1 MTLLTLFLLYLL
13 FAIADL
19 HPGKLKNAVFLGLV
33 AVLCLTPDLLSLIPA
48 AAAAN
53 MTMALPPA
61 LSYIIWGLIGVLV
74 LAFDLFYDREGLFHQ
89 WPYLTFPWL
98 AGFALLSD
106 LSNPSMSVSAS
117 ELLPHLPALMPV
129 LTGLSLAV
137 YRRELKSP
145 VTYIRLLLLTI
156 LALAPVPFHLR
167 WLLIVLTFAALE
179 LTRHGYRTGYERS
192 TRAFQQRVL
201 TNQYEEIK
209 EMYLNMRGWRHD
221 YHNHIQ
227 SVKAYLALGETAR
240 AQAYLDEL
248 EADLTRVDAYVRSG
262 NLMVDAIL
270 NSKLSLA
277 KKAQIRVDC
286 AVQLPEA
293 LVLTDTDLCVL
304 LGNLL
309 DNAIEACQQIE
320 PERRWLRV
328 YMALNQRQL
337 YISVQN
343 AAKEILNFNERNY
356 ITSKRGQHGLGL
368 MRVKLLVDRYEGF
381 LNLQNE
387 PGIFAAEVT
396 LPNE

>member
-1 MTLLTLFLLYLL
+1 MSLFTLFLIYIL
-13 FAIADL
+13 FAIANL
-19 HPGKLKNAVFLGLV
+19 HPGKLKNAVFIGLLT
-33 AVLCLTPDLLSLIPA
+33 ALCLVTDLLLPA
-48 AAAAN
+48 AVAAN
-53 MTMALPPA
+53 WMTAIPPA
-61 LSYIIWGLIGVLV
+61 TFYIAWGAVGSLV
-74 LAFDLFYDREGLFHQ
+74 LAFDLFYDQEGIFHQ
-89 WPYLTFPWL
+89 WPYIALPFS
-98 AGFALLSD
+98 AGFALKS
-106 LSNPSMSVSAS
+106 
-117 ELLPHLPALMPV
+117 LPALMPV
-129 LTGLSLAV
+129 LASLSLAV
-137 YRRELKSP
+137 YRRELKAP

-156 LALAPVPFHLR
+156 LALAPIPFHLR
-167 WLLIVLTFAALE
+167 WLVIGLTWTVLE

-192 TRAFQQRVL
+192 TWAFQQKVL

-227 SVKAYLALGETAR
+227 SVKAYLALGQT
-240 AQAYLDEL
+240 AQAQTYLDEL
-248 EADLTRVDAYVRSG
+248 DVDLTQVDAYVRSG

-277 KKAQIRVDC
+277 KKANIRVDC
-286 AVQLPEA
+286 ATHLPETLA
-293 LVLTDTDLCVL
+293 LTDTDLCVL

-328 YMALNQRQL
+328 YMTLNKQQL

-368 MRVKLLVDRYEGF
+368 MRVKLLVDKYEGY

-387 PGIFAAEVT
+387 PGIFAAEAT
-396 LPNE
+396 LPNETAHS

>member
-1 MTLLTLFLLYLL
+1 MIFLALFLAYIL
-13 FAIADL
+13 FAIGSI
-19 HPGKLKNAVFLGLV
+19 HPGKLKNVVFL
-33 AVLCLTPDLLSLIPA
+33 CLLLA

-53 MTMALPPA
+53 LLLDFYPMTF
-61 LSYIIWGLIGVLV
+61 YISWTVIGIVV
-74 LAFDLFYDREGLFHQ
+74 IAFDLFYDQEGLFHQ
-89 WPYLTFPWL
+89 WPYIALPWFCGFFLKNFP
-98 AGFALLSD
+98 S
-106 LSNPSMSVSAS
+106 
-117 ELLPHLPALMPV
+117 LMPL
-129 LTGLSLAV
+129 LTSLSLSI

-145 VTYIRLLLLTI
+145 VTYLRLLLLAV
-156 LALAPVPFHLR
+156 LAIAPITFHLR
-167 WLLIVLTFAALE
+167 WLLLILTWALLE

-192 TRAFQQRVL
+192 TRAFQQKVL

-209 EMYLNMRGWRHD
+209 EMYLNMRSWRHD

-227 SVKAYLALGETAR
+227 SVKAYLALNQTAK
-240 AQAYLDEL
+240 AQSYLDEL

-262 NLMVDAIL
+262 NLMADAIL

-277 KKAQIRVDC
+277 KKAEIQVNC
-286 AVQLPEA
+286 TAQLPEA

-309 DNAIEACQQIE
+309 DNAIEACQLIE
-320 PERRWLRV
+320 PEKRWIRI
-328 YMALNQRQL
+328 YMALNKQQL

-368 MRVKLLVDRYEGF
+368 LRVKLLVDKYEGY

-387 PGIFAAEVT
+387 PGIFAAEVSM
-396 LPNE
+396 PNGLLK

>member
-1 MTLLTLFLLYLL
+1 MTLLTLFLTYLL
-13 FAIADL
+13 ISIAHL
-19 HPGKLKNAVFLGLV
+19 HPGKLKNTVFLL
-33 AVLCLTPDLLSLIPA
+33 LLSVICLIVDLILPA
-48 AAAAN
+48 AIAANWISAAAS
-53 MTMALPPA
+53 TTFYTTW
-61 LSYIIWGLIGVLV
+61 SIIGILI
-74 LAFDLFYDREGLFHQ
+74 LAFDLFYDQEGLFHQ
-89 WPYLTFPWL
+89 WPYITFPWIC
-98 AGFALLSD
+98 GFFLKD
-106 LSNPSMSVSAS
+106 CPS
-117 ELLPHLPALMPV
+117 LMPI
-129 LTGLSLAV
+129 LTSLSLSV

-145 VTYIRLLLLTI
+145 VTYIRLLLLAV
-156 LALAPVPFHLR
+156 LAIAPIPFHLR
-167 WLLIVLTFAALE
+167 WLLIILTWALLE

-192 TRAFQQRVL
+192 TQAFQQRVL

-227 SVKAYLALGETAR
+227 SVKAYLALEQTAK
-240 AQAYLDEL
+240 AQSYLDEL
-248 EADLTRVDAYVRSG
+248 DADLTRVDAYVRSG

-277 KKAQIRVDC
+277 KKAEIQVDC
-286 AVQLPEA
+286 TAQLPEA

-320 PERRWLRV
+320 PNRRWIRI
-328 YMALNQRQL
+328 YMTLNQQQL

-368 MRVKLLVDRYEGF
+368 LRVKLLIDKYEGY

-387 PGIFAAEVT
+387 PGIFAAEVS
-396 LPNE
+396 LPNN